1 MEVLNPFYYKEGIN
15 GVYRFMSINCQTAT
29 DDKDFALSYPT
40 AAQAYKRVAMLQ
52 SIQPEKLFGELK
64 KLFGEPEKLFGVLRL
79 LEEEEVGEI

>member
-1 MEVLNPFYYKEGIN
+1 MEVLNPFYYIVVKEDIN

-52 SIQPEKLFGELK
+52 SIQPEKLFG
-64 KLFGEPEKLFGVLRL
+64 VLRL

>member
-1 MEVLNPFYYKEGIN
+1 MEVLNPFYYIVVKEDIN
-15 GVYRFMSINCQTAT
+15 GVYRFMSLNCKTAT

-52 SIQPEKLFGELK
+52 QIQ
-64 KLFGEPEKLFGVLRL
+64 PEKLFGVLRL